1 MFRINVSCD
10 GITPEQWPE
19 AISDVREEFASRHW
33 HRVIDIRWSAQTLLL
48 TVDND
53 YDADGEADEF
63 SDTIAAHAPG
73 TPGYSVRIVSV
84 AKQHRSP

>member
-1 MFRINVSCD
+1 MSLAT

-19 AISDVREEFASRHW
+19 VISDVREEFASRHW
-33 HRVIDIRWSAQTLLL
+33 HRVIDIRWSAQMLLL

-53 YDADGEADEF
+53 YDADGEALADEF
-63 SDTIAAHAPG
+63 SDTIGAYAPG
-73 TPGYSVRIVSV
+73 TLGYSVRIVSV